1 MPSKKSILLKSQGFT
16 LVELL
21 IVVAIIGVLASQGV
35 PAYRRMI
42 MKSRKGEAQI
52 MLGNIAT
59 AESAF
64 FSEYGSY
71 GEHLARM
78 GATMEGIQFVYAGGV
93 GVNANC
99 GRKGAGWFPTA
110 LIVPALNAN
119 PSYNA
124 ALPGIIMGP
133 AGVGVP
139 IVNLSNMVGRGTQGT
154 CRPAPTT
161 TNILAGV
168 PPVLPAYT
176 ATATGFIR
184 GGTFAAQNNC
194 GGALLNCDQWTINE
208 QRILQ
213 NAVDGIN

>member
-71 GEHLARM
+71 GSHLARM
-78 GATMEGIQFVYAGGV
+78 GAVMEGIQFVYAGGV
-93 GVNANC
+93 NFVGNACNLSV
-99 GRKGAGWFPTA
+99 APNVFPPINTVDA
-110 LIVPALNAN
+110 LGAN
-119 PSYNA
+119 PAYYQEIA
-124 ALPGIIMGP
+124 AAVATTPLAPGI
-133 AGVGVP
+133 
-139 IVNLSNMVGRGTQGT
+139 NLQRGNRVGRNTQT
-154 CRPAPTT
+154 ACLATIPMAIPVAPAP
-161 TNILAGV
+161 ASYQ
-168 PPVLPAYT
+168 AS
-176 ATATGFIR
+176 ATGYIR
-184 GGTFAAQNNC
+184 GGNITEQDNC
-194 GGALLNCDQWTINE
+194 KQVLANCDQWTIT
-208 QRILQ
+208 Q
-213 NAVDGIN
+213 NRNLININDGIN

>member
-71 GEHLARM
+71 GSHLARM
-78 GATMEGIQFVYAGGV
+78 GAIMEGIQFVYAGG
-93 GVNANC
+93 
-99 GRKGAGWFPTA
+99 GW
-110 LIVPALNAN
+110 
-119 PSYNA
+119 
-124 ALPGIIMGP
+124 
-133 AGVGVP
+133 
-139 IVNLSNMVGRGTQGT
+139 R
-154 CRPAPTT
+154 
-161 TNILAGV
+161 
-168 PPVLPAYT
+168 
-176 ATATGFIR
+176 
-184 GGTFAAQNNC
+184 
-194 GGALLNCDQWTINE
+194 W
-208 QRILQ
+208 
-213 NAVDGIN
+213 

>member
-71 GEHLARM
+71 GDHLARM
-78 GATMEGIQFVYAGGV
+78 GATMEGAQFVYAGGV
-93 GVNANC
+93 NVVAAC
-99 GRKGAGWFPTA
+99 ARVGAPWFPTVA
-110 LIVPALNAN
+110 NVPALASN
-119 PSYNA
+119 PSYSVA
-124 ALPGIIMGP
+124 MVA
-133 AGVGVP
+133 
-139 IVNLSNMVGRGTQGT
+139 VNGQDSNMIGRALANQTN
-154 CRPAPTT
+154 CLPSIVLAAPA
-161 TNILAGV
+161 AGAV
-168 PPVLPAYT
+168 PVYQAS
-176 ATATGFIR
+176 ATGYIR
-184 GGTFAAQNNC
+184 GGTLAVQRNC
-194 GGALLNCDQWTINE
+194 DGVLANCDQWTIT
-208 QRILQ
+208 Q
-213 NAVDGIN
+213 NRNLININDGIN

>member
-42 MKSRKGEAQI
+42 MKSRKGEAQV

-71 GEHLARM
+71 GDHLARM
-78 GATMEGIQFVYAGGV
+78 GATMEGLQFIYAGGV
-93 GVNANC
+93 NVAVGC
-99 GRKGAGWFPTA
+99 GRKVAPWFPTA
-110 LIVPALNAN
+110 LTVPALNAN
-119 PSYNA
+119 PNYNN
-124 ALPGIIMGP
+124 ALAGTVMGS
-133 AGVGVP
+133 AGVGVS
-139 IVNLSNMVGRGTQGT
+139 ISNLSNMVGRSTQT
-154 CRPAPTT
+154 ACRPIGATEPS
-161 TNILAGV
+161 LAGV
-168 PPVLPAYT
+168 PTVPPAYT

-184 GGTFAAQNNC
+184 GYFC
-194 GGALLNCDQWTINE
+194 RPKYLWSCPSKL
-208 QRILQ
+208 
-213 NAVDGIN
+213 